1 MVIYLGATMFLFP
14 PFDVTKSYKPQSRW
28 IRQQIGD
35 EDHFGLVNPEYG
47 FRKMGAF
54 GFYTGV
60 LVDLLES
67 REDIESFFERHPG
80 SVELV
85 LEEAADEMFAGEEEK
100 WRRRI
105 VRPLQV
111 SSFHYLVLR
120 GP

>member
-1 MVIYLGATMFLFP
+1 MALYLGASMFLFP
-14 PFDVTKSYKPQSRW
+14 PFDVTKSYKPASQW

-35 EDHFGLVNPEYG
+35 EDHFGLVNPEFG

-60 LVDLLES
+60 LVDLLET

-80 SVELV
+80 SVVLV
-85 LEEAADEMFAGEEEK
+85 LEEVADEIFAAEDEE
-100 WRRRI
+100 WRDRVI
-105 VRPLQV
+105 RPLQV